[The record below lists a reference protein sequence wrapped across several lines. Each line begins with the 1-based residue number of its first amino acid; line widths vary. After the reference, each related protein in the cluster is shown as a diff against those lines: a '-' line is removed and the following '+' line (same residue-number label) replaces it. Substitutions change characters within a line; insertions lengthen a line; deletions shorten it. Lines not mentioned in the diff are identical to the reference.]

1 MRILYLCHRIPYP
14 PNKGEKIRA
23 FHQLQAI
30 AARHEVDLF
39 TLTDRADDLVHQSAL
54 APYCQRIMVSKLN
67 PRLSRLRALPFL
79 LTRSPLTVPYFYS
92 DELQREIRSA
102 ISQRSYDRIFV
113 FCSAMAQYV
122 DLAGGI
128 PVVLDLVDVDSDKW
142 AQYADSASF
151 PFSAIYKREAHR
163 LQDYERHISEKAACV
178 LVTTAREARLV
189 RQIAPA
195 ARVHVVPI
203 GIDSKHFNEAADRP
217 VASFPTIVFV
227 GEMSYYPN
235 EQAVLYFTR
244 QVLPLI
250 SDCVPGVRFLIVGR
264 NPSSKVRKLQEIK
277 GVEVTGSVPDVQPYL
292 AQAQVSVAPFKI
304 AAGLQTKILEALA
317 SGLPVVATPI
327 ALQGLLPSVADVI
340 NAGQSPEEMAKQI
353 VFLLRDPQLARRVG
367 LEGQR
372 RVAAEYGWGPILEGF
387 LRLIENPGVAEE
399 QTVPG

>member
-1 MRILYLCHRIPYP
+1 
-14 PNKGEKIRA
+14 
-23 FHQLQAI
+23 
-30 AARHEVDLF
+30 
-39 TLTDRADDLVHQSAL
+39 
-54 APYCQRIMVSKLN
+54 
-67 PRLSRLRALPFL
+67 
-79 LTRSPLTVPYFYS
+79 
-92 DELQREIRSA
+92 
-102 ISQRSYDRIFV
+102 
-113 FCSAMAQYV
+113 
-122 DLAGGI
+122 
-128 PVVLDLVDVDSDKW
+128 VLDLVDVDSDKW